1 MPYWLKGAK
10 APSKTSSPAGKLAS
24 SFSLTPKQT
33 GSGGEGGWVS
43 GSSLASSLSCGCPP
57 HIDRRREGD
66 RRRNWH
72 PLSTGT
78 KGCHSRPLLIY
89 SLDPSLYS
97 SALPFFHPPCLEV
110 FLRHWSHSWGTH
122 PQGVRPRLSPKS
134 LRPYLNL
141 KWPP

>member
-1 MPYWLKGAK
+1 MPSAIL
-10 APSKTSSPAGKLAS
+10 APSKTSGLAGKLGS

-66 RRRNWH
+66 RRRSGP

-78 KGCHSRPLLIY
+78 KGCHSRSLLATGSQ
-89 SLDPSLYS
+89 SLSSTLPSS
-97 SALPFFHPPCLEV
+97 HPPCLEV
-110 FLRHWSHSWGTH
+110 FLRHWSHSWGNH
-122 PQGVRPRLSPKS
+122 PQGVRPRLSAKS

-141 KWPP
+141 KWS